1 MTIHSL
7 IALLAAVVF
16 LGSAAYVATRDDA
29 RTKNAWLVPAAL
41 SLGFLL
47 FSLYTVASEGALG
60 FWPEHTRN
68 FWANQIWLD
77 LLLAVGVGWFLLVP
91 QARSLGMRPLPWLA
105 LVASTGSIGL
115 LAMLA
120 RLLYL
125 RERADPRAR

>member
-1 MTIHSL
+1 MTSHTL
-7 IALLAAVVF
+7 IAVMAAALF
-16 LGSAAYVATRDDA
+16 LGSTAFVATRDGA
-29 RTKNAWLVPAAL
+29 RTTNLWRVPAAL

-68 FWANQIWLD
+68 FWANQIWFD

-125 RERADPRAR
+125 RERVDPRAR

>member
-7 IALLAAVVF
+7 IAVVAAALFVGF
-16 LGSAAYVATRDDA
+16 TAFVATRDEA
-29 RTKNAWLVPAAL
+29 PAKSLWRIPAAL

-77 LLLAVGVGWFLLVP
+77 LLLAVGIGWFLLVP
-91 QARSLGMRPLPWLA
+91 QAKALGMRPVPWLA

-125 RERADPRAR
+125 RERSDTRDR